1 MAHDFEIRFARSA
14 GLAGL
19 LEAPANPFRW
29 KGSGRISVDA
39 KGISIAV
46 RRGFFRLFGVS
57 TRRIAV
63 GQLTDVYREGESVR
77 LEFST
82 ADASRSALSFWARSS
97 DDAAH
102 IVNLLPTP
110 RTVEFDEELAMRK
123 FRLDRPLV
131 WAALALIGIA
141 VGLVA
146 VRSISTSRTMEQ
158 EPPLPM
164 AEVTPGAAP
173 ANSINDSAI
182 EAAPAVGTTKPRQRD
197 QVSRTQ
203 AATAPGVR
211 QSTREPTQAAEVLDS
226 RAGEVPASEADST
239 EEGYA
244 LNPAAPV
251 VPPEGR
257 QLTGLLAD
265 LHALH
270 ADCLERRACSEKRW
284 WDFTVQLYE
293 IDSVFALREQYA
305 AVSRC
310 WRGYLEGG
318 PSADFDRALAIRL
331 MNNLSSWGY

>member
-14 GLAGL
+14 GLAGF
-19 LEAPANPFRW
+19 LEAPSNPFRW

-39 KGISIAV
+39 TGISIAV
-46 RRGFFRLFGVS
+46 RRGFIRLFGPS

-97 DDAAH
+97 NDAAH

-110 RTVEFDEELAMRK
+110 RTVEFDEVLAIRK
-123 FRLDRPLV
+123 FRVDRPLV
-131 WAALALIGIA
+131 WAALALIAIA
-141 VGLVA
+141 AGMVA
-146 VRSISTSRTMEQ
+146 VQSIPNSLTKNQ
-158 EPPLPM
+158 EPAFPM
-164 AEVTPGAAP
+164 VEAPTATAA
-173 ANSINDSAI
+173 ANPMKASAV
-182 EAAPAVGTTKPRQRD
+182 EAAPVVGTAKPRRQD

-203 AATAPGVR
+203 AGTAPGVR
-211 QSTREPTQAAEVLDS
+211 QSTSEPPQVAEGPDS
-226 RAGEVPASEADST
+226 SLVEMPASEAASST
-239 EEGYA
+239 ENYA
-244 LNPAAPV
+244 TDLAIAAL
-251 VPPEGR
+251 PPEGR
-257 QLTGLLAD
+257 LTGLLAD
-265 LHALH
+265 IHALH

-284 WDFTVQLYE
+284 WEFTVRLYE

-318 PSADFDRALAIRL
+318 PSAEFDRALAIRL
-331 MNNLSSWGY
+331 MNNMSSWGY